1 MMCNCCNT
9 VLYSGSIGT
18 PQTVAA
24 DGVIAFDRNMSIG
37 IRQEGNG
44 IVLRRPGLYHVR
56 VDVSA
61 ASTADAAA
69 NLEIA
74 LKNNGLD
81 VYNATS
87 LATPTSTTDNRT
99 MAITAIVKVNATT
112 CPIDDNSV
120 TLTVVNTGSPGL
132 YNAGTITVVRI

>member
-9 VLYSGSIGT
+9 VLYSGSIGS

-24 DGVIAFDRNMSIG
+24 GGSIAFDRNMSIG
-37 IRQEGNG
+37 TQQAGNG
-44 IVLRRPGLYHVR
+44 IVLKKPGLYQVV

-74 LKNNGLD
+74 LRSNGID
-81 VYNATS
+81 VYNASS

-112 CPIDDNSV
+112 CPVNDNSV
-120 TLTVVNTGSPGL
+120 TLTVVNIGSPGL
-132 YNAGTITVVRI
+132 YNAGTITVVRV